1 MSTLSV
7 EKIDEQRL
15 AFATN
20 SVLELL
26 VPQATQLNLET
37 YVKDHAGQTSQRLR
51 RREVLLFG
59 KLASP
64 AWVADVSLIFRRVDE
79 LLSVHVLLRSSVSEA
94 ILKSLLKNLEILI
107 SAHATSSAPPSN
119 PGANPSSAPKA
130 PAKHP
135 GQRLHKPVVHFTAS
149 ANFRKVEQAAKI
161 VNPDDEYLTSA
172 SPTPEDLL
180 QSLQLSPAYIGR
192 EIRLPVSRIQKV
204 APRSTLTLAET
215 KPLKSSSKMFPVV
228 PAMILRVNYTQL
240 STYVLASLDTEATRY
255 VNCDIALQSIEASA
269 TDLLVQS
276 LVSSPSSTSPRV
288 MNAGDRSAFVYKL
301 SQLEK
306 SRTTESLH
314 ANRPKPLTI
323 TINATATL
331 SPETTATLSILWHG
345 IVPLVQT
352 SFKPLRTWQ
361 RQAGLVS
368 PTTEAIQRPPTRP
381 SSMAMPDPGVT
392 FAVTGP
398 ESVTEGET
406 FHLTVFIV
414 NRGARK
420 RKLALVAVP
429 RQQRGG
435 HKARPSTVAV
445 KAEGASSGQGVVAE
459 AVLDERTVYAA
470 MAAQSGSSS
479 GSAETVNLN
488 ADVRVGPLL
497 PGACHSTQLE
507 FLALSP
513 GTLGLAAVSV
523 VDLETKETVQ
533 ITDLPDVVVLEKGA
547 KSGQP

>member
-1 MSTLSV
+1 MLQGAKRTVVTQPMSTLSV

-130 PAKHP
+130 PAKYVLDTQPTRTEPVIFQISSQKTEPLSTYALWEVQLHVRHP

-488 ADVRVGPLL
+488 ADVRVG
-497 PGACHSTQLE
+497 
-507 FLALSP
+507 
-513 GTLGLAAVSV
+513 
-523 VDLETKETVQ
+523 
-533 ITDLPDVVVLEKGA
+533 
-547 KSGQP
+547 